1 MTFID
6 FLKRITGITA
16 YQNGKARRA
25 EAEERLREIADERDY
40 PFGRPSPAVAPVE
53 RVHPVIRQ
61 RGAPALRPTARP
73 SPAPQPV
80 RGVAPSPAPSP
91 LDDLGLP
98 LALHI
103 VNTQGHFGHAAAP
116 AEKTPDIVSGKGGDF
131 AGAGAS
137 GDWEQPRT
145 AETPAV
151 CAAPPPAPAP
161 APAPAV
167 ESYSPPADPP
177 APSPTCD

>member
-6 FLKRITGITA
+6 FLKKITGITA
-16 YQNGKARRA
+16 YQNSKARRA

-40 PFGRPSPAVAPVE
+40 PFGRPPAASAPLE

-61 RGAPALRPTARP
+61 KLAAAPRPAARP
-73 SPAPQPV
+73 SPAPQPLQV
-80 RGVAPSPAPSP
+80 VSPPPAP
-91 LDDLGLP
+91 DFTTLP
-98 LALHI
+98 LSLHI
-103 VNTQGHFGHAAAP
+103 LNTQAHFGAVAAP
-116 AEKTPDIVSGKGGDF
+116 DQAPPQIVSGKGGDF

-137 GDWEQPRT
+137 GDWEQPRA

-151 CAAPPPAPAP
+151 FAAPPPAPAP
-161 APAPAV
+161 APAPVV

-177 APSPTCD
+177 APAPSPTCD